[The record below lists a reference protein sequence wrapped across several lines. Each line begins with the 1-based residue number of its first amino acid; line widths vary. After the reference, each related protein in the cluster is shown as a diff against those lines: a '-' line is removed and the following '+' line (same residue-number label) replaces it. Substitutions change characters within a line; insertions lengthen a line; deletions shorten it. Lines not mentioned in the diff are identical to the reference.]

1 MAKFLTAAEMDWQ
14 KYSIPMTSGTNQ
26 GNPNVEAPEIVLERC
41 VLWEGKYNLFSSIFR
56 VPKGGLPSS
65 KHRHGWVQA
74 LVLEGQLKVET
85 ENDGVRFV
93 RAGECYII
101 ESDEPHI
108 ESAVED
114 SVVLIT
120 MAEDGGEFLSK

>member
-1 MAKFLTAAEMDWQ
+1 MDWQ
-14 KYSIPMTSGTNQ
+14 NYSIPMNWDAT
-26 GNPNVEAPEIVLERC
+26 VEAHEMISQRC
-41 VLWEGKYNLFSSIFR
+41 LVWEGKYGMYSALFR
-56 VPKGGLPSS
+56 MPKGGTFD
-65 KHRHGWVQA
+65 KHTHPNWIQTV
-74 LVLEGQLKVET
+74 VLEGQLKVET
-85 ENDGVRFV
+85 EEDGTHFV